1 MTKGNP
7 ESKCQLPRVLSFR
20 GAQRREILNGG
31 DKISLPL
38 KSSGIEMTMIL
49 FVSPN
54 AVRKLN
60 AMQKRNKDARVVW
73 KGLHL

>member
-1 MTKGNP
+1 
-7 ESKCQLPRVLSFR
+7 
-20 GAQRREILNGG
+20 
-31 DKISLPL
+31 
-38 KSSGIEMTMIL
+38 MTMIL